1 MIDTNH
7 LQILK
12 DQEEINRTY
21 LESVQE
27 IENIISPVKIA
38 EMRRNQ
44 EMELGIFTESSDE
57 AYMEG
62 VKEAITKLGNK
73 IIEIAKR
80 IKEFIKSIPDRLREA
95 TWNKADVD
103 KRMSMI
109 KKEDPKKFEAL
120 KVYVDKGMVDFN
132 TFDSMKKFYD
142 GYDELIDE
150 LKKKE
155 TDEKSLKGKLEK
167 IKKGINNNA
176 DTIKNVAAGLGIA
189 ATAGTIAYNYMRFRN
204 EGDKYAE
211 NQAGKIADASYKR
224 SKELEKLADIIDEK
238 VGDEITGESKKSIIA
253 QALVELEKE
262 TKMNVS
268 KITRFR
274 AFMWKKFDKLS
285 STFKP
290 APKDLNDAIHKGIID
305 AANQSKIS
313 DELRS
318 ESERL
323 KNVSSY
329 NRQLHN
335 TQSNRQRPIR

>member
-73 IIEIAKR
+73 IIEIVQR
-80 IKEFIKSIPDRLREA
+80 ILDFIKSIPDKIREA
-95 TWNKADVD
+95 TWNKANVD
-103 KRMSMI
+103 KKMNMI

-120 KVYVDKGMVDFN
+120 KVYVDKGMLDFN

-142 GYDELIDE
+142 GYDELITE

-155 TDEKSLKGKLEK
+155 VDEKSLKGKLEK
-167 IKKGINNNA
+167 IKSSINNNA
-176 DTIKNVAAGLGIA
+176 DTIKNVAAGLGIV
-189 ATAGTIAYNYMRFRN
+189 ATVGTIAYNYMRFRN
-204 EGDKYAE
+204 EGDKYLN
-211 NQAGKIADASYKR
+211 NQEEKIADESQKRANEFKKIAKILETNKDIQGTTKASVV
-224 SKELEKLADIIDEK
+224 S
-238 VGDEITGESKKSIIA
+238 

-268 KITRFR
+268 KITSLR
-274 AFMWKKFDKLS
+274 ASLWKKFDKLATALS
-285 STFKP
+285 KNTKTYDNSELKSEYSAEADRLSKVASYHRSNYNSKVSRQKP
-290 APKDLNDAIHKGIID
+290 LAPSIPK
-305 AANQSKIS
+305 
-313 DELRS
+313 
-318 ESERL
+318 
-323 KNVSSY
+323 
-329 NRQLHN
+329 
-335 TQSNRQRPIR
+335 P